1 MRNICHL
8 YENEELVLKYKDTNQ
23 WEKQYIN
30 NYWIKLTFM
39 WQI

>member
-23 WEKQYIN
+23 WEKQYNI
-30 NYWIKLTFM
+30 
-39 WQI
+39 